1 MLPAMPESAIETPAD
16 DQTALR
22 ARAGSALALLGLAI
36 DEADPGG
43 SDEEALNYQKG
54 DQIGRYK
61 LVNRLGEGG
70 FGIVW
75 LAEQREPIRRDV
87 ALKIIRPG
95 MDSRAVVAR
104 FRAEQKALERM
115 EHPNI
120 AAVLDAGTTEEGRP
134 YFVMELV
141 RGDSITQYADGHN
154 LGLRARLELF
164 MDVCRAVQHA
174 HQKGIMHRD
183 LKPSNILVIT
193 QDDKPVPK
201 VIDFGIA
208 KALTDEFDGLN
219 SLVYTA
225 QGLVLGT
232 PQYMAPEQAVL
243 GGGDMDTRVDVYAL
257 GAILYELLA
266 GSPPMILNNASRTS
280 VDKLLRRIHDEEAE
294 PPSVRARQRLA
305 CKQPAPVQPSRL
317 RGDLDWIILRALEK
331 EPEHRYATASMLL
344 EELQRHLNDEPVHTG
359 PPSIWYRL
367 QKLVRKYRPL
377 FISACVIAVIFV
389 VAVAITVRA
398 YFRELDAHQ
407 EADRLRLKAEASQQ
421 VALNESQKALGVAG
435 FLTQMLGQAADL
447 VSGGKNPEALRL
459 ALDQSVER
467 LDALKGQ
474 TELQAQMFDNLADL
488 YASMGDQKRALAL
501 RYRELECM
509 KTIYGDTD
517 PRTLKMQLSI
527 VYGESDQGDKPKAV
541 ALAAD
546 LVKQWEKAGKRGSGE
561 WFDAVCEHAIQ
572 LGRMESNSPGHEG
585 LTEMLTL
592 KGYSNRRG
600 VPAEQDTAYLRRL
613 AELQSYAGDFSG
625 AQASLEHCLEI
636 LPKSSAKKRLGVRQ
650 LTLVSLAHVEA
661 RQGRHADAAHHFA
674 EGISLMIELSGKD
687 YHPLIEAWID
697 LARQHVATGNFD
709 EAARA
714 TDAAVKVARV
724 NGTDEKLPH
733 ALRASAEVRQQGG
746 RLEAALPFR
755 QECME
760 AQHQTKP
767 ETNLWIDDHVELA
780 RLLGHL
786 GRLDEAEAM
795 APVIWKETLGLPAA
809 YNDDSFMRIVCENL
823 SDICIRWQEARH
835 SHVHDADIEMWKAR
849 LKKLPPRR
857 GRDATLQP

>member
-1 MLPAMPESAIETPAD
+1 MPESASDTTAENQA
-16 DQTALR
+16 ALR
-22 ARAGSALALLGLAI
+22 ERAGSAAALLGLAI
-36 DEADPGG
+36 DENDSGEG
-43 SDEEALNYQKG
+43 EEEGLIYEKG

-61 LVNRLGEGG
+61 LISRLGEGG

-75 LAEQREPIRRDV
+75 LAEQHEPLRRDV

-141 RGDSITQYADGHN
+141 RGDAITKYADRNH
-154 LGLRARLELF
+154 LSLRARLELF

-193 QDDKPVPK
+193 QDGKPVPK

-257 GAILYELLA
+257 GAILYELLT
-266 GSPPMILNNASRTS
+266 GSPPMVLNSASRTS
-280 VDKLLRRIHDEEAE
+280 VDKLLRRIHDEDAE
-294 PPSVRARQRLA
+294 PPSTRVRQRLA
-305 CKQPAPVQPSRL
+305 CKQPVPVQSSRL
-317 RGDLDWIILRALEK
+317 KGDLDWITLRALEK
-331 EPEHRYATASMLL
+331 DPERRYATASMLL
-344 EELQRHLNDEPVHTG
+344 EELQRHLNDEPVQTG
-359 PPSIWYRL
+359 RPSTWYRL
-367 QKLVRKYRPL
+367 QKLVRKHRAF
-377 FISACVIAVIFV
+377 FISAGAIAVIMV
-389 VAVAITVRA
+389 VAVVITVRA
-398 YFRELDAHQ
+398 YFREIDAHQ

-421 VALNESQKALGVAG
+421 VAQNESQKALGVAG
-435 FLTQMLGQAADL
+435 FLTRMLGQAAEL
-447 VSGGKNPEALRL
+447 VSQGKNPEAMRL
-459 ALDQSVER
+459 ALDESVAE
-467 LDALKGQ
+467 LDTWQGQ
-474 TELQAQMFDNLADL
+474 TALQAEMFDNLADL

-509 KTIYGDTD
+509 KNMYGPTD

-527 VYGESDQGDKPKAV
+527 VYGEADQGDKPKAV

-546 LVKQWEKAGKRGSGE
+546 LIKQWEAAGKRGGGE

-572 LGRMESNSPGHEG
+572 LGRMEGNSHAQEA
-585 LTEMLTL
+585 LDEMLGL
-592 KGYSNRRG
+592 KGYCNGRG
-600 VPAEQDTAYLRRL
+600 VPAEKDAAYLRRL
-613 AELQSYAGDFSG
+613 AELQSYANDFDG
-625 AQASLEHCLEI
+625 ARATLEHSLA
-636 LPKSSAKKRLGVRQ
+636 LTPKSSLKRLPSRQ
-650 LTLVSLAHVEA
+650 ATLFSLARVEA
-661 RQGRHADAAHHFA
+661 REGMHAEAARHFSEA
-674 EGISLMIELSGKD
+674 ITLMIQASGNE

-697 LARQHVATGNFD
+697 LARQYMACGQSEDAF
-709 EAARA
+709 RA
-714 TDAAVKVARV
+714 TDAAVRVARA

-733 ALRASAEVRQQGG
+733 ALRASAEVRQQAG
-746 RLEAALPFR
+746 RLEEALPFR
-755 QECME
+755 QECAE
-760 AQHQTKP
+760 AQHKLKP
-767 ETNLWIDDHVELA
+767 EANLWIDDQVELA
-780 RLLGHL
+780 RLLAGM
-786 GRLDEAEAM
+786 GRLDEAERM
-795 APVIWKETLGLPAA
+795 APVIWKETLELPAA
-809 YNDDSFMRIVCENL
+809 YTDDSFMRIVCENL
-823 SDICIRWQEARH
+823 ADICTRWQAASN
-835 SHVHDADIEMWKAR
+835 SHVHDADIAMWKER
-849 LKKLPPRR
+849 LKSLPPRR
-857 GRDATLQP
+857 GRSQGPLQP